1 MTELMQGDIT
11 VQGRQRV
18 FYWRDIRSDRA
29 VIQQNFIDRE
39 YATDMFTR
47 DADITAR
54 YRSILDAG
62 LTPVIVDCGANIG
75 TSVLHFLEAYPRAHV
90 VAIEPAPD
98 NFALLSRNTEGL
110 NVTLI
115 NKGVCIIELHDW
127 LYPGEGTSGPF
138 LRLCGQR
145 DRDFIYRGENI
156 FSVSNRREW

>member
-1 MTELMQGDIT
+1 MTELMQDDIT

-39 YATDMFTR
+39 YATGMLIR

-54 YRSILDAG
+54 YRSILEAG

-115 NKGVCIIELHDW
+115 NKGVSSCA
-127 LYPGEGTSGPF
+127 GEMTLVDTGEPF
-138 LRLCGQR
+138 AYRQT
-145 DRDFIYRGENI
+145 DRQDTGYCNE
-156 FSVSNRREW
+156 

>member
-90 VAIEPAPD
+90 VAIEPDTGEP
-98 NFALLSRNTEGL
+98 FA
-110 NVTLI
+110 
-115 NKGVCIIELHDW
+115 
-127 LYPGEGTSGPF
+127 Y
-138 LRLCGQR
+138 RLTDRR
-145 DRDFIYRGENI
+145 DTGYCNE
-156 FSVSNRREW
+156 